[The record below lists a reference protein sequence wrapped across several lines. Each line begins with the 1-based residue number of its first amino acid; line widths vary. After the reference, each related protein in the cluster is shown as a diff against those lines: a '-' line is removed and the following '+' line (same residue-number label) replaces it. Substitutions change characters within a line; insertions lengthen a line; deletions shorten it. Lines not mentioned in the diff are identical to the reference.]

1 MRVDIDDETIDEI
14 VKNWLVTNSI
24 QLRKDPESGDI
35 AEACRN
41 LLELNWPHL
50 YE

>member
-1 MRVDIDDETIDEI
+1 MRVELDDETVDEI
-14 VKNWLVTNSI
+14 VKNWLTTNAI
-24 QLRKDPESGDI
+24 QLKNDPECLDI

-41 LLELNWPHL
+41 LLEINWPHL